1 MMRCN
6 ECNATTP
13 GQEISPG
20 AFSAK
25 CRNCFEAGKSADAP
39 STPSP
44 RPRRRA
50 RHKKVAKKRRRST
63 V

>member
-1 MMRCN
+1 MIRCN
-6 ECNATTP
+6 ECNATTK

-25 CRNCFEAGKSADAP
+25 CRNCFERGKSADAP
-39 STPSP
+39 SSATP
-44 RPRRRA
+44 RPRKRA
-50 RHKKVAKKRRRST
+50 RHKKAAKIRRRKT